1 MNKQAHRVGVVV
13 IGAGQA
19 GLSAGYHLQRSG
31 FRPATQHAETDH
43 PAPQD
48 RAEQRTFVMLDA
60 DAAPGGAWQHRWK
73 SLRMDTV
80 NGIFDLPGMP
90 KPPLDPQEPSRTA
103 VPGYFA
109 AFEARMKLPIRRPV
123 RVSSVSR
130 ADDDPAGE
138 LLVVTDQG
146 SWHARAVINATGT
159 WNNPLLPSYPGQES
173 FTGTQLHTRD
183 YNRAE
188 DFSGKRVA
196 VVGGGISAVQHLE
209 EISLHAK
216 TFWYTRREP
225 VFNDADFRP
234 EIEGRRT
241 IERVTANAEAGN
253 PPGSIVSYTG
263 LIWTPGA
270 RAAHARG
277 ALDRRPMFT
286 RIEPYGV
293 READGSFTSVDVILW
308 ATGFRPA
315 LKHLAPLQLVNSRGG
330 VQVRGTQVVA
340 EPRVHLIGFGPSQS
354 TVGAN
359 RAGREAVRV
368 LTHTLAGWQ

>member
-1 MNKQAHRVGVVV
+1 
-13 IGAGQA
+13 
-19 GLSAGYHLQRSG
+19 
-31 FRPATQHAETDH
+31 
-43 PAPQD
+43 
-48 RAEQRTFVMLDA
+48 MLDA

-90 KPPLDPQEPSRTA
+90 KPPLDPKEPSRTA

-109 AFEARMKLPIRRPV
+109 AFEARMKLPILRPV

-146 SWHARAVINATGT
+146 SWRARAVINATGT

-183 YNRAE
+183 YSRAE

-270 RAAHARG
+270 RAAQARG